1 MANIC
6 SYIFLLDSKFVKTF
20 LCFDILSKLKSGL
33 QFEKKY
39 NCVSEDTTFSCQFQI
54 WFQLYKLFKLKELL
68 VMIYEY
74 PFLDINEANPMMLS
88 IPKYR

>member
-1 MANIC
+1 MKKNIIVSLKTLLF
-6 SYIFLLDSKFVKTF
+6 SY
-20 LCFDILSKLKSGL
+20 
-33 QFEKKY
+33 
-39 NCVSEDTTFSCQFQI
+39 QFQI

-74 PFLDINEANPMMLS
+74 PFLDINKANPMMLS